1 MRTIKKVFGWFF
13 LFIGCVEIDSLPF
26 SAAYHLAE
34 YYSLELLKGKSQKSR
49 IKKFVKKNE

>member
-49 IKKFVKKNE
+49 IKKFVKK